1 MEAVFLL
8 LFWRRLYFSGKFRK
22 SSKFWEFFLTKTSKN
37 CRQNLEKKECNWC
50 VFHRKPN
57 FHKIS
62 PNFGK
67 FPEKNQF
74 FWKFGSHLG
83 SSTRNCEKTLFFNS
97 SLISLIAFK
106 ICFQSL
112 LYKSWDRKEW
122 TRKEF
127 GNSLTLVYKCQNP
140 CGVNLLHI
148 FCRQKKIRTQKS
160 SLYWRYLRKKS
171 SPGIRVTD
179 KERVK
184 DV

>member
-1 MEAVFLL
+1 MC
-8 LFWRRLYFSGKFRK
+8 FSQKTQLSQNFAKFRENPRKK
-22 SSKFWEFFLTKTSKN
+22 SIFLKIRVPFRLVNKELWENTIFQFVLN
-37 CRQNLEKKECNWC
+37 IIHRFQN
-50 VFHRKPN
+50 
-57 FHKIS
+57 
-62 PNFGK
+62 
-67 FPEKNQF
+67 
-74 FWKFGSHLG
+74 
-83 SSTRNCEKTLFFNS
+83 
-97 SLISLIAFK
+97 
-106 ICFQSL
+106 L

-160 SLYWRYLRKKS
+160 SLFWRYLRKKS

-184 DV
+184 CPVILFLRISQFF